1 MTDEQMERK
10 FRNNA
15 SEILPED
22 KIDRAIASIMGLENV
37 EDTAEVLGCLAV

>member
-15 SEILPED
+15 SGILPED

-37 EDTAEVLGCLAV
+37 EEAAEVLECLAL